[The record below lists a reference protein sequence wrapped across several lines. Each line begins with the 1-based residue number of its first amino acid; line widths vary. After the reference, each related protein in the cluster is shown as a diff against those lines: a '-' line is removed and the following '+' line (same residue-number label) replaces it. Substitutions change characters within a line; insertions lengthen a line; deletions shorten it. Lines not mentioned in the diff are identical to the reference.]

1 MQALKDLAIGTKILA
16 LAAVLLVL
24 LGAVAA
30 FAIVKVAKVGN
41 EFHAIAT
48 EDMPLVELV
57 SDVTVK
63 QLEKAILLEKL
74 FRVGGVD
81 TREGVSIQAIRRDIV
96 ALGRT
101 VDIEIRDA
109 EVLIEKAKAHAPN
122 AAIAAEID
130 ALAADL
136 KNAELEHTAFEEEF
150 TTLFAALDAGDMAE
164 ANRLARDI
172 EVSRMQLGQHLE
184 AILKGIE
191 QMTSHTLA
199 VVEQDEQAL
208 LHGLIVISAI
218 SIVVGIVIGL
228 LIARSITR
236 PLKRAVDAANA
247 LAEGDLTVDI
257 RVDSK
262 DETGVML
269 DAMRRMAQSLRSV
282 IGEIDSSILQL
293 SASAEELSAITT
305 QTRASVDSQQEAI
318 AQTATA
324 THEMTTTIH
333 DVARNASQAAES
345 TQSAERAARS
355 GQREVEGTRSAMDAL
370 ATKMRDAFETIG
382 QLERETDNVGNIL
395 GVIQGIAEQTNLLA
409 LNAAIEAAR
418 AGEQGRGFA
427 VVADEVRTLASRTQ
441 TSTREIH
448 TMIERLQGEARASV
462 SIIQGGQSDAAGTV
476 QKAVAAESLLE
487 EIAGAVTRIS
497 DMNMQIAS
505 AAEQQHIVAE
515 DISRSIER
523 INQSADETAGGA
535 QQTEIASAELA
546 NLAGKLQEMMGR
558 FKTA

>member
-1 MQALKDLAIGTKILA
+1 MQVLKDLAIGTKILA
-16 LAAVLLVL
+16 MAAVLLVL

-57 SDVTVK
+57 SDVTIK

-81 TREGVSIQAIRRDIV
+81 TGETVSLQAIESDIV
-96 ALGRT
+96 ALGNT
-101 VDIEIRDA
+101 VDAEIRDA
-109 EVLIEKAKAHAPN
+109 EALIEKAKAHAPN
-122 AAIAAEID
+122 PAIAAEID
-130 ALAADL
+130 ALAVDL
-136 KNAELEHTAFEEEF
+136 KNVEHEHTAFEEDSA
-150 TTLFAALDAGDMAE
+150 TLFAALNAGDMGE

-172 EVSRMQLGQHLE
+172 EITRVQLDQHLE

-191 QMTSHTLA
+191 QMTGHTLA
-199 VVEQDEQAL
+199 VVEQDERSL
-208 LHGLIVISAI
+208 LHGLILISAI
-218 SIVVGIVIGL
+218 SIVVGIVIGV

-247 LAEGDLTVDI
+247 LAEGDLTVEI

-293 SASAEELSAITT
+293 SASAEELSTITT
-305 QTRASVDSQQEAI
+305 QTRASVDSQQQAI

-345 TQSAERAARS
+345 TQGAERAARS
-355 GQREVEGTRSAMDAL
+355 GQREVEGTRGAMDAL
-370 ATKMRDAFETIG
+370 ATKMQDAFETIG
-382 QLERETDNVGNIL
+382 RLERETDNVGKIL
-395 GVIQGIAEQTNLLA
+395 EVIQGFAEQTNLLA

-448 TMIERLQGEARASV
+448 AMIERLQGEARASV
-462 SIIQGGQSDAAGTV
+462 SVIQGGQSDAAGTV
-476 QKAVAAESLLE
+476 RKAVAAEGLLA
-487 EIAGAVTRIS
+487 EIAEAVTRIS

-505 AAEQQHIVAE
+505 AAEQQHVVAE

-558 FKTA
+558 FKMA